1 MLFDC
6 CGGVLLALHLVI
18 PDPDPDPVA
27 RLLPL
32 AVSQE
37 SVCSRYTD
45 SILVYVD
52 RQVSN
57 FELLLSLATR
67 PPHPGGLRVPI
78 LTVVF

>member
-1 MLFDC
+1 ML
-6 CGGVLLALHLVI
+6 LSLHLVI
-18 PDPDPDPVA
+18 PDPDPDPDPDP
-27 RLLPL
+27 RLLLL
-32 AVSQE
+32 AVPPE
-37 SVCSRYTD
+37 SVRLRYTD